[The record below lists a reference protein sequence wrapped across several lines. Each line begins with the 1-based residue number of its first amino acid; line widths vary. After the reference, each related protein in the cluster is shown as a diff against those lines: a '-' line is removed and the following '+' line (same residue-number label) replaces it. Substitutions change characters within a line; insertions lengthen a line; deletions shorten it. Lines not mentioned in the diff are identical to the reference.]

1 MVEEVKKSQEIVSD
15 QFLVVGVGASAGGLD
30 AFKQL
35 VQSIP
40 SDSGIAYILIQHL
53 DRTHES
59 ILSELLQKVTTIP
72 VQEISNNLLIEAN
85 HIYVV
90 PPNKLV
96 TVEPGV
102 LKLTDR
108 SPRSFNELP
117 IDLFFNSLADVYQ
130 SHASGIILSGTGKD
144 GTLGLRSIKSGGGI
158 TFAQHHETASYNE
171 MPQHAIN
178 SNVVDFVL
186 SPDGIVR
193 QLLELNVI
201 SKANNA
207 KEKGNLEKPE
217 DITLK
222 KILSLIDLQ
231 KGVDFTYYKQST
243 LQRRISRR
251 IVLRNF
257 PRIEDYLEDLKT
269 NTKEV
274 DTLFQDILIPVTEF
288 FRDQV
293 AYEYLTTTT
302 LPALVASSTSKE
314 TFRAWCVGCSTGQ
327 EAYSIAICLFEFFEN
342 QSRNF
347 KLQVFATDISDKGIS
362 QARSGFYSTEEVT
375 NVSPERLS
383 RFFIKS
389 EGGYQVNKA
398 IWDICVFATHN
409 LLTSPPFA
417 SINLISCRNVLIYME
432 PFLQRKA
439 MATFHYSLNDKGM
452 LFLGKSESI
461 GNSSD
466 LFSTFS
472 ESDKFYNRNSV
483 PGRFVHISAKR
494 REEFFGKDHRKTEK
508 VRPHDDFQ
516 KSANDLVL
524 LRAPAGVIVNEH
536 LEIIQFRGT
545 TGEWLESAP
554 GKPSVNVLKMAK
566 RGLSLD
572 LRNALQKAKTTRLPI
587 VKEGIV
593 LDSNGIKKI
602 VTIEVVPILD
612 TINLYYLILF
622 RNSFI
627 LPYPQEKFSVKL
639 KGKANEEYL
648 RSLQLEK
655 ELSQTREDMRTI
667 TEDQEAGNEELLSAN
682 EELLSGSEE
691 LRSLNEE
698 LEISKE
704 ELQSTVEE
712 LSVSNQELTFR
723 NDELNY
729 SRNYSEAII
738 TTINEPLIVL
748 TKDLRI
754 KSANDAFFRFFNLS
768 EQETTGQNFFELDN
782 NQWEIPELRRIID
795 RSLHDSKLN
804 IVFELKCDFRRI
816 GQHVILIKCRKIVK
830 ETNSEPLLLLI
841 IENITERRRHED
853 LVQTQADYSRL
864 VLDSSPII
872 TSTASPDG
880 LVTYSNKCF
889 LTYSG
894 LTLEQAVKQGWSA
907 VIHPDQNESITKAW
921 LESVATES
929 EFNSEMLLKKHD
941 GTYRWHFSHA
951 LPIRSSEGK
960 ITSWVCSSSD
970 IHDQKM
976 FSRELERQI
985 SERTQSLKESNIE
998 LEHSNKN
1005 LEQFVFIASH
1015 DLQEPLRKIQTFSSI
1030 LVENASEELSADA
1043 RKLLDKIHASSA
1055 RLSVL
1060 IHDILNFS
1068 RINHTENAFKIT
1080 DLDKILKD
1088 VLDDFSLLI
1097 EEKKATV
1104 NTSTLPGIEVIPIQI
1119 NQLFYNLLNNS
1130 LKFISKTELPVIN
1143 ISHRNLARAEVL
1155 KFPDL
1160 NPSKG
1165 YFEILFSDNGI
1176 GFDVKFKDKIF
1187 EIFQRLHQRDEYP
1200 GTGIGLALCQKI
1212 VANHRGLIFADSEP
1226 GTGALF
1232 HIILPLNEHHSTI
1245 ELLPGYEE

>member
-1 MVEEVKKSQEIVSD
+1 MLEEVKKSQEMVFD

-30 AFKQL
+30 AFKQF
-35 VQSIP
+35 VRSIP
-40 SDSGIAYILIQHL
+40 PDSGIAYILVQHL
-53 DRTHES
+53 DRSHES

-72 VQEISNNLLIEAN
+72 VQEISNNLPIEAN

-96 TVEPGV
+96 TLDPGV

-117 IDLFFNSLADVYQ
+117 IDVFFNSLADVYQ
-130 SHASGIILSGTGKD
+130 SHAVGIILSGTGMD
-144 GTLGLRSIKSGGGI
+144 GTLGLRSIKFGGGI
-158 TFAQHHETASYNE
+158 TFAQHHESASYNE

-186 SPDGIVR
+186 PPDGIVR
-193 QLLELNVI
+193 QLLEVNII

-207 KEKGNLEKPE
+207 KEKSNQEKPE

-222 KILSLIDLQ
+222 KILSIIDLQ

-269 NTKEV
+269 NAKEV

-288 FRDQV
+288 FRDPV

-362 QARSGFYSTEEVT
+362 QARAGFYSPEEVT
-375 NVSPERLS
+375 NVSPERLA

-398 IWDICVFATHN
+398 IRDICVFATHN

-439 MATFHYSLNDKGM
+439 MATFHYALNDKGM

-472 ESDKFYNRNSV
+472 ESDKFYKRNSV

-494 REEFFGKDHRKTEK
+494 REEFFGKDYKKTEK

-536 LEIIQFRGT
+536 LEIIQFRGA
-545 TGEWLESAP
+545 TGEWLESAS

-566 RGLSLD
+566 RGLSLE
-572 LRNALQKAKTTRLPI
+572 LRSALQKAKATRLPI
-587 VKEGIV
+587 VKDGIV
-593 LDSNGIKKI
+593 LENNGIKKI

-612 TINLYYLILF
+612 TINVYYLILF
-622 RNSFI
+622 RNSLV
-627 LPYPQEKFSVKL
+627 LPYTQETSSANL
-639 KGKANEEYL
+639 KGKANEEYV

-748 TKDLRI
+748 TKDLKI
-754 KSANDAFFRFFNLS
+754 KSANEAFFRFFDLS

-830 ETNSEPLLLLI
+830 ESNSEPLLLLI
-841 IENITERRRHED
+841 IENITERKQHEE
-853 LVQTQADYSRL
+853 LMRTQAEYSRL

-880 LVTYSNKCF
+880 MVTYSNKFF

-894 LTLEQAVKQGWSA
+894 LTLEQAVEQGWGA
-907 VIHPDQNESITKAW
+907 VIHPDQNESITKSW
-921 LESVATES
+921 LA
-929 EFNSEMLLKKHD
+929 
-941 GTYRWHFSHA
+941 G
-951 LPIRSSEGK
+951 
-960 ITSWVCSSSD
+960 
-970 IHDQKM
+970 
-976 FSRELERQI
+976 
-985 SERTQSLKESNIE
+985 
-998 LEHSNKN
+998 
-1005 LEQFVFIASH
+1005 
-1015 DLQEPLRKIQTFSSI
+1015 
-1030 LVENASEELSADA
+1030 
-1043 RKLLDKIHASSA
+1043 
-1055 RLSVL
+1055 
-1060 IHDILNFS
+1060 
-1068 RINHTENAFKIT
+1068 
-1080 DLDKILKD
+1080 
-1088 VLDDFSLLI
+1088 
-1097 EEKKATV
+1097 
-1104 NTSTLPGIEVIPIQI
+1104 
-1119 NQLFYNLLNNS
+1119 
-1130 LKFISKTELPVIN
+1130 
-1143 ISHRNLARAEVL
+1143 
-1155 KFPDL
+1155 
-1160 NPSKG
+1160 
-1165 YFEILFSDNGI
+1165 
-1176 GFDVKFKDKIF
+1176 
-1187 EIFQRLHQRDEYP
+1187 
-1200 GTGIGLALCQKI
+1200 
-1212 VANHRGLIFADSEP
+1212 RG
-1226 GTGALF
+1226 G
-1232 HIILPLNEHHSTI
+1232 
-1245 ELLPGYEE
+1245 